1 MKTSKHCVIIPFL
14 KGISK
19 SRKRQG
25 LKKKKGFR
33 SNRNSV
39 LIMSFRKEKLGL
51 VLSGGGIRGVAHIGV
66 IKALLENGIEPQVV
80 SGSSAGSVV
89 GALYCQG
96 YSPDQMLEF
105 FKIIPLF
112 HINKFAFS
120 KPGFIDT
127 DKFYGD
133 FKKYFPHNDFNGLK
147 KKLFV
152 TTVDLCDGLIKVFNA
167 GKLIEPL
174 LASSAFP
181 GLFSPVKINE
191 VLYADG
197 GILDNFPIDPL
208 LDSCETLIG
217 VYASPLNR
225 ISPNG
230 LKHSVNVLERAIRIN
245 YSKRSR
251 EKFQHCGLL
260 INPSR
265 LVDFGLFDIG
275 RIEEIYQIGY
285 DSAIDAIRKTDH
297 LEQFQH
303 KTTY

>member
-1 MKTSKHCVIIPFL
+1 
-14 KGISK
+14 
-19 SRKRQG
+19 
-25 LKKKKGFR
+25 
-33 SNRNSV
+33 
-39 LIMSFRKEKLGL
+39 MSFRKGKLGL
-51 VLSGGGIRGVAHIGV
+51 VLSGGGVRGVAHIGV
-66 IKALLENGIEPQVV
+66 IKALLENGIEPQAV
-80 SGSSAGSVV
+80 SGSSAGAVV

-105 FKIIPLF
+105 FKLTPLF

-127 DKFYGD
+127 DKFNAN
-133 FKKYFPHNDFNGLK
+133 FRKYFPHNDFNSLK

-152 TTVDLCDGLIKVFNA
+152 TTVDLCNGIIKVFDT
-167 GKLIEPL
+167 GKLIKPL

-197 GILDNFPIDPL
+197 GILDNFPTAPL

-217 VYASPLNR
+217 VYASPLKK
-225 ISPNG
+225 ISPDG
-230 LKHSVNVLERAIRIN
+230 LKYSINVLERAIRIN

-251 EKFQHCGLL
+251 AKFRHCGLL

-265 LVDFGLFDIG
+265 LVDYGLLDMG
-275 RIEEIYQIGY
+275 KIEEIYQIGY
-285 DSAIDAIRKTDH
+285 ESAIDAIRKNDQ
-297 LEQFQH
+297 LDQFQH
-303 KTTY
+303 KTMS